1 MYPRRDI
8 DTLYRKFNI
17 DATLWVL
24 PSVKGPSCT
33 CPCHPHS
40 HRLVESFNYT
50 LKIMFQKVVTKKGED
65 WDDLLPYVLF
75 VYREVP
81 HASTAFLLF
90 EFIYGH
96 NVRGHMPVL
105 KE

>member
-1 MYPRRDI
+1 
-8 DTLYRKFNI
+8 
-17 DATLWVL
+17 
-24 PSVKGPSCT
+24 
-33 CPCHPHS
+33 
-40 HRLVESFNYT
+40 
-50 LKIMFQKVVTKKGED
+50 MFQKVVTKKSKD

-96 NVRGHMPVL
+96 NVSGHNVRGHMPVL